1 MRTQIFQH
9 GGAVHRY
16 QIAGPESFGRI
27 GRRQPIALAW
37 MAAGGHGSDREAI
50 AVDDRQCPL
59 ELHAAARADR
69 SHRIG
74 GLVALSLRPVANWAR
89 RLIAEASSNFLFFQ
103 PKE

>member
-1 MRTQIFQH
+1 MRIQISQH
-9 GGAVHRY
+9 GEAVHRS
-16 QIAGPESFGRI
+16 QFSALESFGRV

-37 MAAGGHGSDREAI
+37 MAAGGHGGERDAI
-50 AVDDRQCPL
+50 VVDDRQCPL

-74 GLVALSLRPVANWAR
+74 GLVALSLRFVANRAQ
-89 RLIAEASSNFLFFQ
+89 RLIAGASSNFPFFQ